1 MVQARVVGAT
11 SARPPALRRIRD
23 ARVSER
29 HFRLLTLLTL
39 VSLVAL
45 IGSGG
50 WVRLSES
57 GLGCPTWP
65 KCYSNQLAAHD
76 TYHALIEFANRC
88 VITTVGVLVVLT
100 LIAAFRRRN
109 HRRDLTWLA
118 GGLVIGYVGEAVLG
132 GITVLLKLAPELVAA
147 HLVLAMLLL
156 VDGVVLHWRAGDSR
170 PAAADAP
177 RREPSVSLDVR
188 RLGQL
193 LLAAITAVIVLGTV
207 ATGSGPR
214 AGSPDT
220 KRFPFKFSST
230 VELHAVVGMFLF
242 GLVVASFFVLRA
254 TGAPQRIRKLHLGL
268 LGLMALQGIVGYVQ
282 YFTKLQIDLVE
293 IHIIGAALLVIA
305 LVRFNLELGPPRTPE
320 ARRHHAKERT
330 SPFLSR
336 PQHSSQPVAMAN
348 APVDRPPHTVTP
360 ADLGWR
366 RAL

>member
-1 MVQARVVGAT
+1 MLQASVVAT
-11 SARPPALRRIRD
+11 SAVSHPTLRRLRE

-29 HFRLLTLLTL
+29 HFRLLSLLT
-39 VSLVAL
+39 VISLVAL

-76 TYHALIEFANRC
+76 TYHALVEFANRC
-88 VITTVGVLVVLT
+88 VITTVGVLVALM
-100 LIAAFRRRN
+100 LLAALRRHN
-109 HRRDLTWLA
+109 PRRDLTWLA
-118 GGLVIGYVGEAVLG
+118 GGLVVGYVGEAVLG

-156 VDGVVLHWRAGDSR
+156 VDGVILHWRAGDSR
-170 PAAADAP
+170 PAEAKAP
-177 RREPSVSLDVR
+177 AREPSVGPDVR

-193 LLAAITAVIVLGTV
+193 LLAAITAVVVLGTV

-214 AGSPDT
+214 AGNPGT

-242 GLVVASFFVLRA
+242 GLVVASFFVLKA
-254 TGAPQRIRKLHLGL
+254 TDAPQRVRRLHLGL

-293 IHIIGAALLVIA
+293 IHIVGAALLVIA
-305 LVRFNLELGPPRTPE
+305 LVRFNLELGPPRTPDYGLAE
-320 ARRHHAKERT
+320 ERT
-330 SPFLSR
+330 
-336 PQHSSQPVAMAN
+336 
-348 APVDRPPHTVTP
+348 P
-360 ADLGWR
+360 ATIALPTR
-366 RAL
+366 SAARASTAS

>member
-1 MVQARVVGAT
+1 MLQASVVPDQTASQG
-11 SARPPALRRIRD
+11 ALRRTLA
-23 ARVSER
+23 ARVPDR
-29 HFRLLTLLTL
+29 HFRLLSLLTM

-65 KCYSNQLAAHD
+65 KCYSNRLAAHD
-76 TYHALIEFANRC
+76 TYHALVEFANRC
-88 VITTVGVLVVLT
+88 VITTVGVLVLIT
-100 LIAAFRRRN
+100 LIAALRRQHRRR
-109 HRRDLTWLA
+109 DITWLSA
-118 GGLVIGYVGEAVLG
+118 GLVIGYVGEAVLG

-147 HLVLAMLLL
+147 HLILAMALL
-156 VDGVVLHWRAGDSR
+156 VDGVLLHWRAGDNR
-170 PAAADAP
+170 AAGAP
-177 RREPSVSLDVR
+177 VQAPEPSVGLDVR

-242 GLVVASFFVLRA
+242 GLVIASFFVLRA
-254 TGAPQRIRKLHLGL
+254 TGAPQRIRKLHLL
-268 LGLMALQGIVGYVQ
+268 LVGMMAAQGVVGYVQ

-293 IHIIGAALLVIA
+293 IHIVGAALLVIA

-320 ARRHHAKERT
+320 ASARRAT
-330 SPFLSR
+330 QSTPSLLR
-336 PQHSSQPVAMAN
+336 PRHSTQSVAMA
-348 APVDRPPHTVTP
+348 ATPGERPTHTT
-360 ADLGWR
+360 
-366 RAL
+366 

>member
-1 MVQARVVGAT
+1 MAASTASTLQ
-11 SARPPALRRIRD
+11 RIRD
-23 ARVSER
+23 ARVPER
-29 HFRLLTLLTL
+29 HLRYLTLATVLM
-39 VSLVAL
+39 LVAL

-65 KCYSNQLAAHD
+65 KCYSNHLAAHD
-76 TYHALIEFANRC
+76 TYHALVEFANRC

-100 LIAAFRRRN
+100 LIAAWRRQHPRK
-109 HRRDLTWLA
+109 DLVWLSA
-118 GGLVIGYVGEAVLG
+118 GLVGGYIGEAVLG

-156 VDGVVLHWRAGDSR
+156 VDGVILHWRAGDASASVQATR
-170 PAAADAP
+170 EQ
-177 RREPSVSLDVR
+177 EPSVGLEVR

-254 TGAPQRIRKLHLGL
+254 TGAPQRIRKLHLAL
-268 LGLMALQGIVGYVQ
+268 LGMMALQGIVGYVQ

-293 IHIIGAALLVIA
+293 VHIVGAALLVIA

-320 ARRHHAKERT
+320 ERSDRATQAK
-330 SPFLSR
+330 PWLLR
-336 PQHSSQPVAMAN
+336 PRHSSQPAAM
-348 APVDRPPHTVTP
+348 VGRPQEKLSHTTLP
-360 ADLGWR
+360 
-366 RAL
+366 

>member
-1 MVQARVVGAT
+1 MTPRWARGCYKLVVVPA
-11 SARPPALRRIRD
+11 SAESRALLQRLRN

-29 HFRLLTLLTL
+29 HFRLLTLLTMI
-39 VSLVAL
+39 SLVAL

-76 TYHALIEFANRC
+76 SYHALIEFGNRC
-88 VITTVGVLVVLT
+88 VITTVGVLVALT
-100 LIAAFRRRN
+100 LLGAFRARRP
-109 HRRDLTWLA
+109 RRDLTWLA

-170 PAAADAP
+170 PAGEVSQPRAP
-177 RREPSVSLDVR
+177 TVGTDVR

-242 GLVVASFFVLRA
+242 GLVVASFFALKA
-254 TGAPQRIRKLHLGL
+254 AGAPQRIRKLHLGL

-305 LVRFNLELGPPRTPE
+305 LVRFNLELGPPRTPGY
-320 ARRHHAKERT
+320 APAERT
-330 SPFLSR
+330 PSTIALPTRS
-336 PQHSSQPVAMAN
+336 AA
-348 APVDRPPHTVTP
+348 
-360 ADLGWR
+360 
-366 RAL
+366 RASTAS

>member
-1 MVQARVVGAT
+1 V
-11 SARPPALRRIRD
+11 PASTDSRALLQRIRD

-29 HFRLLTLLTL
+29 HFRWLSLLTLF
-39 VSLVAL
+39 SLVAL

-76 TYHALIEFANRC
+76 TYHALVEFANRC

-100 LIAAFRRRN
+100 LIAALRRRN
-109 HRRDLTWLA
+109 PRRDLTWLA
-118 GGLVIGYVGEAVLG
+118 AGLVVGYVGEAVLG

-147 HLVLAMLLL
+147 HLILAMLLL
-156 VDGVVLHWRAGDSR
+156 VDGVVLHWRAGEGR
-170 PAAADAP
+170 PAAGPTRQRAAIAGI
-177 RREPSVSLDVR
+177 EVR

-254 TGAPQRIRKLHLGL
+254 TGASERLRKLHLGVV
-268 LGLMALQGIVGYVQ
+268 GLMALQGIIGYIQ

-293 IHIIGAALLVIA
+293 VHIIGAALLLIA
-305 LVRFNLELGPPRTPE
+305 LVRFNLELGPPRAPSFD
-320 ARRHHAKERT
+320 HAEERT
-330 SPFLSR
+330 PSTIAL
-336 PQHSSQPVAMAN
+336 
-348 APVDRPPHTVTP
+348 P
-360 ADLGWR
+360 AR
-366 RAL
+366 SAARASTAS

>member
-1 MVQARVVGAT
+1 MVQARVV
-11 SARPPALRRIRD
+11 PASTESRAPLRRLLR
-23 ARVSER
+23 ARVPDR
-29 HFRLLTLLTL
+29 HFRYLTLASL

-65 KCYSNQLAAHD
+65 KCYSNHLAAHD

-88 VITTVGVLVVLT
+88 VITTVGILVVLT
-100 LIAAFRRRN
+100 LLAALRRA
-109 HRRDLTWLA
+109 HPQRDLTWLSA
-118 GGLVIGYVGEAVLG
+118 GLVIGYLGEAVLG

-147 HLVLAMLLL
+147 HLILAMVLL
-156 VDGVVLHWRAGDSR
+156 VDGVILHWRAGDSR
-170 PAAADAP
+170 TLASAAEAQERAP
-177 RREPSVSLDVR
+177 RVGPDVR

-242 GLVVASFFVLRA
+242 GLAVASFFVLRA
-254 TGAPQRIRKLHLGL
+254 TGAPQRVRKLHLAL
-268 LGLMALQGIVGYVQ
+268 VAMMALQGIVGYVQ

-305 LVRFNLELGPPRTPE
+305 LVRFNLELGPPRTPDHGLA
-320 ARRHHAKERT
+320 AR
-330 SPFLSR
+330 
-336 PQHSSQPVAMAN
+336 
-348 APVDRPPHTVTP
+348 TP
-360 ADLGWR
+360 STIALPTR
-366 RAL
+366 SAARASTAS

>member
-1 MVQARVVGAT
+1 LASRRPQGCYKLVVV
-11 SARPPALRRIRD
+11 PASTDSRALLQRIRD

-29 HFRLLTLLTL
+29 HFRWLSLLTLI
-39 VSLVAL
+39 SLVAL

-76 TYHALIEFANRC
+76 TYHALVEFANRC

-100 LIAAFRRRN
+100 LVAALRRRN
-109 HRRDLTWLA
+109 PRRDLSWLA
-118 GGLVIGYVGEAVLG
+118 AGLVVGYVGEAVLG

-147 HLVLAMLLL
+147 HLILAMLLL
-156 VDGVVLHWRAGDSR
+156 VDGVVLHWRAGDGSPAGEGSAAGEGR
-170 PAAADAP
+170 PAAEPASSAP
-177 RREPSVSLDVR
+177 APVAGIDVR

-242 GLVVASFFVLRA
+242 GLVVASFFALRA
-254 TGAPQRIRKLHLGL
+254 TGASERLRKLHLGVV
-268 LGLMALQGIVGYVQ
+268 GLMALQGIIGYIQ

-293 IHIIGAALLVIA
+293 VHIIGAALLLIA
-305 LVRFNLELGPPRTPE
+305 LVRFNLELGPPRTPSYDRAE
-320 ARRHHAKERT
+320 ERT
-330 SPFLSR
+330 PSTIALPTRS
-336 PQHSSQPVAMAN
+336 AA
-348 APVDRPPHTVTP
+348 
-360 ADLGWR
+360 
-366 RAL
+366 RASTAS

>member
-1 MVQARVVGAT
+1 VGAT
-11 SARPPALRRIRD
+11 SARHPALRRIRD

-29 HFRLLTLLTL
+29 HFRLLTLLTI

-65 KCYSNQLAAHD
+65 KCYANQLAAHD
-76 TYHALIEFANRC
+76 TYHALIEFVNRC

-100 LIAAFRRRN
+100 LIAAFRRR
-109 HRRDLTWLA
+109 HARRDLTWLA
-118 GGLVIGYVGEAVLG
+118 GGLVVGYVGEAVLG

-170 PAAADAP
+170 PAGADAP
-177 RREPSVSLDVR
+177 GREPNVGVDVR

-282 YFTKLQIDLVE
+282 YFTKLQMDLVE

-305 LVRFNLELGPPRTPE
+305 LVRFNLELGPPRTPDY
-320 ARRHHAKERT
+320 ALAERT
-330 SPFLSR
+330 PSTIALPTRS
-336 PQHSSQPVAMAN
+336 AA
-348 APVDRPPHTVTP
+348 
-360 ADLGWR
+360 
-366 RAL
+366 RASTAS